1 MGAKHSSAP
10 PQSTFLGLVLS
21 DEIPILSRRSWETRR
36 KKKHR
41 IRKQRR
47 TGVRTKLHPQVS
59 FIIDLDLAT
68 PSPCWRS
75 ATERAR
81 LRHCRRFGRRVRC
94 ALSTHNFSRNPTQL
108 VCPSIKFNIDI
119 IVKHRIELDTV
130 SSLFYCVIST
140 TKSDRRGF
148 RLIGRHTRRY
158 ENIPIKNK
166 YN

>member
-21 DEIPILSRRSWETRR
+21 DEIPILLRRSRETRR

-47 TGVRTKLHPQVS
+47 TGTRTKFHPQVS

-68 PSPCWRS
+68 PFPCRGS

-81 LRHCRRFGRRVRC
+81 LRQCRWFGRRVHCTLHTLFLEKPKRTGYRC
-94 ALSTHNFSRNPTQL
+94 PRGGVNVSRELPLDVTFPKYFKIVLFVFNHFS
-108 VCPSIKFNIDI
+108 S
-119 IVKHRIELDTV
+119 
-130 SSLFYCVIST
+130 Y
-140 TKSDRRGF
+140 
-148 RLIGRHTRRY
+148 
-158 ENIPIKNK
+158 NK
-166 YN
+166 